1 MFTPADDDKSRLGP
15 NAIAAQQGR
24 CRRGLAERRSKTQ
37 GYHARMRALPPWPY
51 PFWIAHRGAG
61 KLAPENT
68 LAAFRA
74 GQALGYR
81 MAECDVTL
89 SADEQPFL
97 LHDATLDRTT
107 DGHGT
112 AADHPWSALA
122 SLDAGAWHGPGFRG
136 ERLPTLAA
144 LADLARHSGLLLN
157 LELKPG
163 AGQAARTGAVVA
175 REAAL
180 LWAGLTPPLLSS
192 FDTASL
198 EAARVAAETL
208 PRALLL
214 ERLAPDWLDAAH
226 DLGCVAVVV
235 NRGALDAAAI
245 TRAHEAGL
253 RVLSYTVNGAAD
265 AQRLRAAGIDGLITD
280 AVDRFTPDT
289 PG

>member
-24 CRRGLAERRSKTQ
+24 CLRGLAERQPRDA
-37 GYHARMRALPPWPY
+37 GYHGRMHTRPPWPY

-97 LHDATLDRTT
+97 LHDATLERTT
-107 DGHGT
+107 DGRGL
-112 AADHPWSALA
+112 AAEHAWSALA
-122 SLDAGAWHGPGFRG
+122 GLDAGAWHGPRFRG
-136 ERLPTLAA
+136 ERLPTLEA
-144 LADLARHSGLLLN
+144 LADHARHSGLLLN

-163 AGQAARTGAVVA
+163 SGQAARTGAVVA
-175 REAAL
+175 REAAR
-180 LWAGLTPPLLSS
+180 LWADLTPPLLSS
-192 FDTASL
+192 FECASL
-198 EAARVAAETL
+198 EAARAAVESL

-214 ERLAPDWLDAAH
+214 ERLAPGWLDTAR
-226 DLGCVAVVV
+226 DLGCAAVVV
-235 NRGALDAAAI
+235 HCGALDVAAI
-245 TRAHEAGL
+245 ARAHEAGL
-253 RVLSYTVNGAAD
+253 RVLSYTVNRAAE
-265 AQRLRAAGIDGLITD
+265 ARRLQAAGIDGLITD
-280 AVDRFTPDT
+280 AVDRFAPD
-289 PG
+289 

>member
-24 CRRGLAERRSKTQ
+24 CRRGLAERPPQ
-37 GYHARMRALPPWPY
+37 DAGYHGRMHAPPPWPY

-74 GQALGYR
+74 GRARGYR

-107 DGHGT
+107 DGHGL
-112 AADHPWSALA
+112 AAEHPWSALA
-122 SLDAGAWHGPGFRG
+122 RLDAGAWHGPGFRG
-136 ERLPTLAA
+136 ERLPTLEA
-144 LADLARHSGLLLN
+144 LADLARHGGLLLN

-163 AGQAARTGAVVA
+163 PGQAARTGAVVA
-175 REAAL
+175 REAAR

-192 FDTASL
+192 FEIASL
-198 EAARVAAETL
+198 EAAHAAAETL

-214 ERLAPDWLDAAH
+214 ERLAPGWLDAARG
-226 DLGCVAVVV
+226 LGCAAVVV
-235 NRGALDAAAI
+235 NRRALDAAAI
-245 TRAHEAGL
+245 ARAHEAGL
-253 RVLSYTVNGAAD
+253 RVLSYTVNSSAD

-280 AVDRFTPDT
+280 AVDRFAPDT